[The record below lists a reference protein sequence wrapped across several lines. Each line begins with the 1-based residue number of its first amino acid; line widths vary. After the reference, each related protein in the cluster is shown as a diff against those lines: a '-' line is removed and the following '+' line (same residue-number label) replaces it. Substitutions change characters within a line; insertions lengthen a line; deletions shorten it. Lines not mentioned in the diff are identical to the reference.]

1 VCPAALPLKANE
13 RRIVRGFGLDVHRDF
28 CEVAIA
34 EDGRIR
40 SAGRIPTRVASFE
53 LFAASLV
60 AGDVVALEAT
70 TGADKIVSIL
80 QRHGVRVVVAN
91 TRKLKSITQAK
102 AKTDRLDARTLARL
116 LMSGLLDEVWTPDE
130 RTRTLR
136 RLTNRRERVV
146 RARTGAKNEAH
157 GVLARNLCE
166 RPPVTDAFGKA
177 GRRWL
182 AGLQLPIDE
191 RLTLD
196 GCLRQVDFLDTEI
209 AALDREIAKHALAW
223 PEVLRLMTIPGVNV
237 QTAATFMASIGDIRR
252 FSSPRKLVSYLGLD
266 PRVRQSGNAAA
277 RHGRIS
283 KAGAS
288 EPRHMLGEVAWKV
301 MLTPGPLRAFF
312 QRVRARRGPQIAAT
326 ATARKLVV
334 LFWHLLTRE
343 QDYAFGRP
351 AMTRNKIRHLEL
363 LAGAPS
369 QKGRKGIAGGKSK
382 AVFDAERELSRQA
395 ETAYRRLVSD
405 WQATGP
411 PKVGAGATPGRAS
424 QRSSKDKAARQTP

>member
-1 VCPAALPLKANE
+1 LP
-13 RRIVRGFGLDVHRDF
+13 V
-28 CEVAIA
+28 
-34 EDGRIR
+34 
-40 SAGRIPTRVASFE
+40 
-53 LFAASLV
+53 
-60 AGDVVALEAT
+60 
-70 TGADKIVSIL
+70 
-80 QRHGVRVVVAN
+80 
-91 TRKLKSITQAK
+91 
-102 AKTDRLDARTLARL
+102 
-116 LMSGLLDEVWTPDE
+116 
-130 RTRTLR
+130 
-136 RLTNRRERVV
+136 
-146 RARTGAKNEAH
+146 
-157 GVLARNLCE
+157 
-166 RPPVTDAFGKA
+166 
-177 GRRWL
+177 
-182 AGLQLPIDE
+182 DE

-196 GCLRQVDFLDTEI
+196 GCLRQVDFLDAEI

-223 PEVLRLMTIPGVNV
+223 PEVLRLMTVPGVNV
-237 QTAATFMASIGDIRR
+237 QTAATFMASVGDIRR

-351 AMTRNKIRHLEL
+351 AMTRNKIRRLEL

-395 ETAYRRLVSD
+395 ENAYRRVVSD